1 MSLTGLAF
9 DSTTSTGAVSLAA
22 SQKKIILL
30 KPRGFCAGV
39 VRAIDVVKI
48 ALDLYGAP
56 IYVRKE
62 IVHNRY
68 VVEELRRAGSI
79 FVEEL
84 SEAPEGSRV
93 IFSAHGVSPAVRREA
108 VERRLQVI
116 DATCPLVT
124 KVHLEAVRFAK
135 QGYTIVLIGH
145 RDHDEVTG
153 TLGEAPEAMVLVSDV
168 ADVDKLELKDPE
180 RVCYLTQTTLSLDDT
195 KDIMRRLMERF
206 PKIVGPKTQDICYAT
221 ENRQLAV
228 KAVAPL
234 CQALLVVGSQNSS
247 NSRRLVEVC
256 EKSGVPAYLLDDKSE
271 IRPEMLEN
279 VTTVAITAGASAPE
293 HLVLELI
300 DYLKNQGYSD
310 LEEAEIKEEDVRFT
324 LPADLETFVPKL
336 HPVGTR
342 A

>member
-1 MSLTGLAF
+1 MSSTGLIYEPETLTHPVPVA
-9 DSTTSTGAVSLAA
+9 TR
-22 SQKKIILL
+22 KKIILL

-62 IVHNRY
+62 IVHNRH
-68 VVEELRRAGSI
+68 VVDELRCAGAI

-84 SEAPEGSRV
+84 HEVPEGARV
-93 IFSAHGVSPAVRREA
+93 IFSAHGVSPAVRAEA
-108 VERRLQVI
+108 KQRRLQVI

-135 QGYTIVLIGH
+135 QGYTIILIGH
-145 RDHDEVTG
+145 RDHDEVIG
-153 TLGEAPEAMVLVSDV
+153 TLGEAPQNTILVSDV
-168 ADVDKLELKDPE
+168 EDVNRLNIKDPE
-180 RVCYLTQTTLSLDDT
+180 HIVYLTQTTLSLDET
-195 KDIMRRLMERF
+195 KDIVSRLLERF
-206 PKIVGPKTQDICYAT
+206 PKIIGPKTQDICYAT

-256 EKSGVPAYLLDDKSE
+256 QKAGIPAYLLDDCSE
-271 IRPEMLEN
+271 VRAEMLEN
-279 VTTVAITAGASAPE
+279 VDTVALTAGASAPE
-293 HLVLELI
+293 HLVQELI
-300 DYLKNQGYSD
+300 NHLRTQGYDD

-324 LPADLETFVPKL
+324 LPSDQESFTPRL
-336 HPVGTR
+336 HRVSS
-342 A
+342 